1 MVDLKL
7 LKFYDGGFKPVE
19 GGFEGSLSPLRD
31 QKGHVVALKVV
42 DPHRHKNF
50 EYL

>member
-1 MVDLKL
+1 MMVDLNGYKVDL
-7 LKFYDGGFKPVE
+7 RDL
-19 GGFEGSLSPLRD
+19 LSPLRD
-31 QKGHVVALKVV
+31 QNGHVVALKVV